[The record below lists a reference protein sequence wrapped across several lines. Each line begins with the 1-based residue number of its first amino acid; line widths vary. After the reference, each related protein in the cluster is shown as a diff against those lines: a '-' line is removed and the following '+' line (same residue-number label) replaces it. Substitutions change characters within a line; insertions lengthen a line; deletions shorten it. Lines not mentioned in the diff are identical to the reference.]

1 MKIFLLNTNNF
12 GGLCDTK
19 PMRKNFSSREEYN
32 AMCRIFQNDSLRI
45 TAEEA
50 IISAIETENPDV
62 IVFQEFDVNAPA
74 GRNFIKWSSDHEYQ
88 PIYPDKESEAKIFNN
103 ASITMMFVKKQL
115 QIVSCSSPKIK
126 AWRWC
131 ISKIDTLKFVGVHAP
146 LENEFLAEMEKY
158 AINHRDENLVM
169 LGDFNITTNKERTGE
184 ALYRQKRLETMRSES
199 GYIDAISEPY
209 YKDGKLT
216 YPVKD
221 APATFFCAGT
231 TVDQVLVSKTLK
243 KNFDVKVTVFS
254 QKELALSDHAVIIV
268 EIDPKE
274 GLS

>member
-1 MKIFLLNTNNF
+1 MKIFLLNANNF
-12 GGLCDTK
+12 GGLYDAK
-19 PMRKNFSSREEYN
+19 PMKKDFSSWEEYN
-32 AMCRIFQNDSLRI
+32 AMFRIFQNDSLRI

-50 IISAIETENPDV
+50 IIRAIETENPDV

-74 GRNFIKWSSDHEYQ
+74 GKNFIKWSSDREYQ
-88 PIYPDKESEAKIFNN
+88 SIYPDMEGEATIFNN

-115 QIVSCSSPKIK
+115 QAVPCASPKIK

-131 ISKIDTLKFVGVHAP
+131 AAKIDTFKFVGVHAP

-158 AINHRDENLVM
+158 AVNHRNENLIM

-184 ALYRQKRLETMRSES
+184 ALNRQKWLEAMRSES

-221 APATFFCAGT
+221 APATFFRAGT

-243 KNFDVKVTVFS
+243 EKFDVKVTVFS

-268 EIDPKE
+268 EIDTKE